1 MEVQQRRVQTGILE
15 TFYHECGAADGTPVL
30 LLHGSGPGANA
41 WSNWQFALP
50 FLGEG
55 YRTLAP
61 DIAGFGESHH
71 PGPELPTG
79 AVNWID
85 VWCRQMIDL
94 LDALGIDKAH
104 LVGNSMGGGVSLQLL
119 RRHPERFERVV
130 LMGAVGVPFEAPESL
145 QRGWGYYQNGTQEE
159 LVFLVS
165 RFLHDPSILG
175 GDVEAIA
182 EARYKL
188 VMQDA
193 VRTQYEAMFPG
204 PAQDHVDAFVVPPA
218 ELAAMQHPALVTHG
232 REDYFIP
239 LANSYYMGE
248 HLPNAHLHVFHHCGH
263 WIQIEQRAAFNQL
276 VRDFLDGR
284 FG

>member
-1 MEVQQRRVQTGILE
+1 
-15 TFYHECGAADGTPVL
+15 
-30 LLHGSGPGANA
+30 
-41 WSNWQFALP
+41 
-50 FLGEG
+50 
-55 YRTLAP
+55 
-61 DIAGFGESHH
+61 
-71 PGPELPTG
+71 
-79 AVNWID
+79 
-85 VWCRQMIDL
+85 
-94 LDALGIDKAH
+94 
-104 LVGNSMGGGVSLQLL
+104 MGGGVSLQLL

-130 LMGAVGVPFEAPESL
+130 LMGAVGVPFEAPGSL

-193 VRTQYEAMFPG
+193 VRSQYEAMFPG
-204 PAQDHVDAFVVPPA
+204 SAQDHVDAFVVPPD

-248 HLPNAHLHVFHHCGH
+248 HLPNAQLHVFHHCGH